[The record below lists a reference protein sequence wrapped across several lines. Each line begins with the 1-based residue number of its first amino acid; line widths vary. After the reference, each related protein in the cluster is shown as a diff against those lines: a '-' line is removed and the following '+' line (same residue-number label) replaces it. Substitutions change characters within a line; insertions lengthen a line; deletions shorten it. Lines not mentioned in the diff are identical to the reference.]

1 MALGGTSSFAMFQNL
16 NILVYL
22 GWTDWAFNYTKYIPL
37 INYFFYLLNWQ
48 CTQEANIIWLIR
60 TS

>member
-1 MALGGTSSFAMFQNL
+1 MALGGTSSFEMFQNL

-37 INYFFYLLNWQ
+37 INYFFISWIGSVLKKPTLYD
-48 CTQEANIIWLIR
+48 
-60 TS
+60 